1 MFVILVSSCN
11 NVCIWV
17 PHPTLCLSVVKMP
30 AYMQQFCKINQK
42 NPSHVR
48 ANFKIQLNFLPIKT
62 SFKPLF
68 LSASSSL
75 CHLFTAAKNRKNF
88 SNYFI
93 VIKHPCLLLV
103 NKETKTLFA
112 ILLMPRG
119 DVSITPLPSLLTPTQ
134 PNLTTAHTY
143 SIFKDNL
150 GFEIMQP

>member
-1 MFVILVSSCN
+1 MFVILVSSYS
-11 NVCIWV
+11 NVRIWV

-30 AYMQQFCKINQK
+30 AYMQQFCKIKHQK

-75 CHLFTAAKNRKNF
+75 CHLFTASKNWKNF

-93 VIKHPCLLLV
+93 GIKHPCLLLV
-103 NKETKTLFA
+103 NKETKTLCA

-119 DVSITPLPSLLTPTQ
+119 DVSITPPSPPSLPQ
-134 PNLTTAHTY
+134 PNP
-143 SIFKDNL
+143 I
-150 GFEIMQP
+150 